1 MKNHKFSVILV
12 TLFLLVFTILSRLD
26 TPLYL
31 MLLLFAISPVLVV
44 WMVYSVLRYGT
55 YIGRELKPG
64 EEWGYED
71 KNRDDLGRF

>member
-1 MKNHKFSVILV
+1 
-12 TLFLLVFTILSRLD
+12 
-26 TPLYL
+26 